1 MVTEE
6 SLLDLVAAVR
16 ATMPL
21 GPAAVGVAAASGLS
35 TARVAGA
42 AEIAYRA
49 GHDRRCAIFQ
59 AVAPDGLGMPACIC
73 PGGIL
78 AVAGG

>member
-6 SLLDLVAAVR
+6 SILDLVAGVA
-16 ATMPL
+16 ATTPL
-21 GPAAVGVAAASGLS
+21 GGAAVGVAATLGLS
-35 TARVAGA
+35 TVRVAGA
-42 AEIAYRA
+42 AEIAYRS
-49 GHDRRCAIFQ
+49 GHGRRCAIFQ
-59 AVAPDGLGMPACIC
+59 AVAPDSLPTDRCIC